1 MSTPVI
7 PIGREAVIA
16 TFGDLRHYADDKRA
30 WERQI
35 LVTRKFEPRNYLRYA
50 YDTSATITRI
60 RAHFLVADVLMKCL
74 VDCQKAKVPLS
85 KLKYGGCYVWRP
97 IRGSTQLSLHS
108 WGIAVDLEPAENPL
122 GKEWVDDG
130 VMLDPRIICIFKC
143 NGWFWGGDFKTRPDA
158 QHFQW
163 ARGT

>member
-1 MSTPVI
+1 MSTPVM

-30 WERQI
+30 WERKV
-35 LVTRKFEPRNYLRYA
+35 LVMQKFLPRHYLRYA
-50 YDTSATITRI
+50 YDTNATITRI
-60 RAHFLVADVLMKCL
+60 RAHYLVAEALQKTLVECL
-74 VDCQKAKVPLS
+74 NAGVPLS
-85 KLKYGGCYVWRP
+85 RLKYGGCYTWRA

-108 WGIAVDLEPAENPL
+108 WGIAVDIEPAENPL
-122 GKEWVDDG
+122 GKPWVDDG
-130 VMLDPRIICIFKC
+130 VMLDPRIIHIFKR
-143 NGWFWGGDFKTRPDA
+143 NGWFWGGDFKFRSDA